1 MVGTA
6 EVAVGL
12 RWVTRSHN
20 TLIRGHTLDC
30 AVLARRS
37 VFVRTLFVFSL
48 PRCARGVIVRAR
60 NTCRGYSVAISTTAV
75 WIAVSMAC
83 MGNGWLHGPRGPR
96 DSARVRQN
104 SSAWLQ
110 NSSGLCQNS
119 SAWYSV
125 SEASG
130 NALARGE
137 RAPCIMMMMHG
148 INLPRSVPSLGL
160 PLT

>member
-75 WIAVSMAC
+75 WIAVPMAC
-83 MGNGWLHGPRGPR
+83 MGNGWLRGPRGPR
-96 DSARVRQN
+96 DSAQVRQN

-110 NSSGLCQNS
+110 NSSGLPRQNS

-125 SEASG
+125 SEVSG
-130 NALARGE
+130 NALARGVVM
-137 RAPCIMMMMHG
+137 CG
-148 INLPRSVPSLGL
+148 INLPRFVPSLGL